1 MLTPSTSPLIKVAA
15 RHLLRGDVTGSGE
28 TVLSVS
34 VGARTPRGK
43 VEVAL
48 QKGDRKR
55 AALWGAST
63 TIGVRRAPVQSL
75 VSPDDRL
82 PTFAEVTSFDPV
94 SAWARLSPAQ
104 QTLIGELAVR
114 LAVVANR
121 LNYQH
126 DDFAT
131 NERLEI
137 ERLES
142 DVLTSFYDST
152 EPLWADLYGWRS
164 N

>member
-1 MLTPSTSPLIKVAA
+1 MLAPSTSPLIKVAA
-15 RHLLRGDVTGSGE
+15 RHLLRGDVTSSGE

-55 AALWGAST
+55 AALWGAGT
-63 TIGVRRAPVQSL
+63 TIGVHRVPAQPP

-82 PTFAEVTSFDPV
+82 PTFVEVTSFDPV
-94 SAWARLSPAQ
+94 MAWARLSSSQ
-104 QTLIGELAVR
+104 QQFIGELAVR
-114 LAVVANR
+114 LAVVSNR

-126 DDFAT
+126 DDFT
-131 NERLEI
+131 TDERREI

-142 DVLTSFYDST
+142 DVLNSFYDST